1 MHISKKHLTYF
12 HTVGLVYLKKIK
24 IMKFYSSEILP
35 KTLEEE
41 TLIQIFFALLYSVS
55 KIILRTFKAEGS
67 LELNRAFMI
76 ECFLRKYR

>member
-41 TLIQIFFALLYSVS
+41 TFNPNIFRTTLQCS
-55 KIILRTFKAEGS
+55 KIILRTCKAEGS
-67 LELNRAFMI
+67 LEPNRASMI